1 MRYYTIFA
9 QTIIFTMAEKAL
21 ITDVRD
27 DIISHLKFIER
38 DMAWLQ
44 KKTEIPYSTLYS
56 IFTQRNFALNQE
68 RLDLINAVLET
79 EFSLQQA

>member
-1 MRYYTIFA
+1 MEENTV
-9 QTIIFTMAEKAL
+9 T
-21 ITDVRD
+21 TDVRD
-27 DIISHLKFIER
+27 DIIAHLKGIER

-68 RLDLINAVLET
+68 RLDLINGVLET
-79 EFSLQQA
+79 NFTLPQA

>member
-1 MRYYTIFA
+1 
-9 QTIIFTMAEKAL
+9 MAEKTL

-27 DIISHLKFIER
+27 EIVAHLKGIER

-56 IFTQRNFALNQE
+56 IFTQKNFALNQE
-68 RLDLINAVLET
+68 RLDLINGVLET
-79 EFSLQQA
+79 EFTLPQA